1 MFAKFTATY
10 MAQIPND
17 LIIRFINNE
26 CSDEELVTVRNWLDE
41 SEENVIE
48 LFETERAAHHAA
60 LLREDDVQRK
70 RLEKKFHD
78 RVAIEE
84 RDRKRRRRHRF
95 ALWTTGAAA
104 SIAIVFIAGF
114 LFMHVPKVK
123 MKHIAATEESVSL
136 LLSDSTRVYL
146 NKNSSLTYP
155 EVFAEDS
162 REVELRGEGY
172 FEVAHDSKRPFR
184 VAGEYLRVEVLGTR
198 FNFESKDENSN
209 SVSLL
214 EGSVAVFTPGE
225 GSGVVIEPGQK
236 ALYSVDTGRLTVQN
250 TNAAV
255 DASWHNRIIPFHNA
269 SIKEIIEILRQ
280 LYDRNIELDSNVDLK
295 KTYSGVTVYCE
306 DLDSTLARLANTIPI
321 RFVTKDDIIVIY
333 SR

>member
-1 MFAKFTATY
+1 

-60 LLREDDVQRK
+60 SLREDDVQRK

-78 RVAIEE
+78 RVAIVE

-104 SIAIVFIAGF
+104 SVAIVLIAGF
-114 LFMHVPKVK
+114 LFMHVPQVK

-184 VAGEYLRVEVLGTR
+184 VSGEYLKVEVLGTR

-255 DASWHNRIIPFHNA
+255 DASWHDRIIPFHNA

-280 LYDRNIELDSNVDLK
+280 LYDRNIELDSNVDLQ

-321 RFVTKDDIIVIY
+321 RFVTKDDRTVIY

>member
-1 MFAKFTATY
+1 MT
-10 MAQIPND
+10 QIPND

-48 LFETERAAHHAA
+48 LFETERAAHQAA
-60 LLREDDVQRK
+60 SLRENDAQRK
-70 RLEKKFHD
+70 RLEKKLHD
-78 RVAIEE
+78 RVAVGE
-84 RDRKRRRRHRF
+84 RYLKQRRRHRF
-95 ALWTTGAAA
+95 ALWATGAAA
-104 SIAIVFIAGF
+104 SIAIVFISGF
-114 LFMHVPKVK
+114 LFMRVSEVK
-123 MKHIAATEESVSL
+123 MKHIASSEESVSL

-184 VAGEYLRVEVLGTR
+184 VAGEYLKVEVLGTR
-198 FNFESKDENSN
+198 FNFDSKNEDSN
-209 SVSLL
+209 SVSLI
-214 EGSVAVFTPGE
+214 EGSVEVFTPGH

-236 ALYSVDTGRLTVQN
+236 ALYSVETGHLTVQN
-250 TNAAV
+250 TNAAA

-269 SIKEIIEILRQ
+269 NIKEIIEILRQ
-280 LYDRNIELDSNVDLK
+280 LYDRNIELDSNVDLQ

-306 DLDSTLARLANTIPI
+306 DLDSTLSRLANTIPI
-321 RFVTKDDIIVIY
+321 RFVTKDDRTVIY
-333 SR
+333 SK